1 MLKPLLATA
10 LALAGPA
17 GATDFDPHA
26 FFAGPSEGR
35 GTLKIALRRSQPIHV
50 RSFGRVDVGT
60 LVLNQ
65 TITRGDDPPTTRQ
78 WRIRTVA
85 PGRYAGTLS
94 DAAGPVSGE
103 THGNRLLLRFRMKG
117 GVDAEQ
123 WLTLSADG
131 RSADN
136 VMTVKK
142 WGVVVARLRER
153 IERR

>member
-1 MLKPLLATA
+1 MLLRLAAA
-10 LALAGPA
+10 LAIASPA
-17 GATDFDPHA
+17 AAADFVPHI
-26 FFAGPSEGR
+26 FFAGPSEGH
-35 GTLKIALRRSQPIHV
+35 GTLKIALRGSQSIHV
-50 RSFGRVDVGT
+50 RSFGRVETDGT
-60 LVLNQ
+60 LVLDQ
-65 TITRGDDPPTTRQ
+65 TIARGDEPPATRQ

-94 DAAGPVSGE
+94 DAAGPVAGE

-117 GVDAEQ
+117 GLDAEQ

-136 VMTVKK
+136 AMTVKK